1 MYSDLINIRD
11 FGCVGVV
18 TSSCNTS
25 KLCIAINDAMSFD
38 LEGLLCYDFMHDI
51 ISHWREI
58 NSLKAEQADLA
69 IKLKK
74 QEISQEEYDEAIIPV
89 STKLSDLEPYINLIE
104 GSVYQDCSDKHQ
116 RHLGI
121 RTLWVYYA
129 YANYIKINP
138 FDDTPNGLVHKASEF
153 SLPVP
158 VNELNS
164 FSTSYRNRAKIAFDK
179 IKEYLCIHKDLFT
192 KFDACDCALSCGC
205 SGACSCGGTK
215 KIRGFK
221 YKSVRKR

>member
-1 MYSDLINIRD
+1 MYSDLINNKD
-11 FGCVGVV
+11 FACVGVV
-18 TSSCNTS
+18 TSSCNMS

-51 ISHWREI
+51 LEQWREI
-58 NSLKAEQADLA
+58 NRLNAEQAVLDK
-69 IKLKK
+69 KL
-74 QEISQEEYDEAIIPV
+74 QAEEISQEEYDAASAVI
-89 STKLSDLEPYINLIE
+89 SDSLEDLQVYADLIN
-104 GSVYQDCSDKHQ
+104 GSVYEVAGKSQ
-116 RHLGI
+116 RHQGI
-121 RTLWVYYA
+121 KTLWVYYA

-158 VNELNS
+158 VSELNS

-179 IKEYLCIHKDLFT
+179 IQHYLCINKDFFT
-192 KFDACDCALSCGC
+192 KFDACGCSLDCGC
-205 SGACSCGGTK
+205 SGSCSCGSPK

-221 YKSVRKR
+221 YKSVKKR